1 MARMN
6 WSVAKLRLSQDT
18 FTAGLLPSRSG
29 LAGLDPNPFC
39 VFQYYLRTQATGC
52 SQVCFG

>member
-1 MARMN
+1 MRLK

-29 LAGLDPNPFC
+29 LAGLDPNAFC
-39 VFQYYLRTQATGC
+39 VFQYYISPQATGC
-52 SQVCFG
+52 SQVCSG